1 MSINDAACELCSKYC
16 NESWFVSVGVGEVPV
31 GSGEVPSVVDG
42 LFLYVSSEQSG
53 LPEVFGGFPVV
64 VVVCGEVAP
73 ASVCP
78 A

>member
-1 MSINDAACELCSKYC
+1 MPIDDVAGELCLKYC
-16 NESWFVSVGVGEVPV
+16 NESWFVSVGGLVL
-31 GSGEVPSVVDG
+31 DG
-42 LFLYVSSEQSG
+42 LFLYVTCEQSG

>member
-1 MSINDAACELCSKYC
+1 MWSGYFFVGLCSKYC
-16 NESWFVSVGVGEVPV
+16 NESWFVSVGVGDVSV
-31 GSGEVPSVVDG
+31 GGVVLDG

-53 LPEVFGGFPVV
+53 LPEVFCGFPVV
-64 VVVCGEVAP
+64 VVVCGEVAL

>member
-1 MSINDAACELCSKYC
+1 MSIDDVACELCSKYC
-16 NESWFVSVGVGEVPV
+16 NESWFVSVGVGDVSV
-31 GSGEVPSVVDG
+31 GGVVLDG

-53 LPEVFGGFPVV
+53 LPEVFCGFPVV
-64 VVVCGEVAP
+64 VVVCGEVAL